1 MSDKTGRHF
10 DNIAEKYDEAH
21 RSWASLYRK
30 LAEVLEPAI
39 EDKVV
44 LDVGSGGVFAYTP
57 ARARRAIALDIS
69 PGMLERA
76 RDPAIFR
83 IVGDARDLAPL
94 ADKSVD
100 VVIFCFSVHHITGA
114 TFAETLSFLERT
126 LAAACRVLRPGGEL
140 HIAEPVVK
148 TWLFWVLERLL
159 YRLTR
164 AILARRGAS
173 MALFY
178 RLPFLRS
185 RMAAH
190 LGVEASDL
198 EVTSLPLEGRTD
210 LLGGTVPGVLR
221 IPAWMHP
228 AKHLLI
234 SGRKQAS
241 SARARS
247 EGCLPRGD

>member
-1 MSDKTGRHF
+1 MSDKAGKHF
-10 DNIAEKYDEAH
+10 DSIAEKYDRAH

-30 LAEVLEPAI
+30 LAQVLEPAI
-39 EDKVV
+39 ENKVI

-57 ARARRAIALDIS
+57 ARARQVIALDIS
-69 PGMLERA
+69 PAMLEMT
-76 RDPAIFR
+76 RDPTVCR
-83 IVGDARDLAPL
+83 IVGDARGSVPL
-94 ADKSVD
+94 VDESVD
-100 VVIFCFSVHHITGA
+100 VVVFCFSVHHITGE
-114 TFAETLSFLERT
+114 TFAETLDFLERT

-148 TWLFWVLERLL
+148 TRLFWVLERLF
-159 YRLTR
+159 YPLTG

-178 RLPFLRS
+178 SFSILSS

-190 LGVEASDL
+190 LGVEVGDL
-198 EVTSLPLEGRTD
+198 QVTSLPLEGMTD
-210 LLGGTVPGVLR
+210 LLGGTVPGILR

-234 SGRKQAS
+234 SGRKPA
-241 SARARS
+241 
-247 EGCLPRGD
+247 LP